1 MGAHS
6 PAREQQGADVMTQWR
21 TSRNTQVG
29 EAVSLSSTGE
39 NRTVA
44 FTWPQG
50 EAPRPR
56 DTQTDIAHEKPSP
69 LGLPFRQPES
79 QPPSSTAPSSMP
91 PASPGASGTFP
102 STPGN
107 KAWGT
112 AWSMNAR
119 QKGQT
124 IGQYLHVHQQTS
136 AQNEAQPALLV
147 PPPLEAEPV
156 ARGAVEASDAAAD
169 PLGQHPS
176 ERPQSQ
182 VAPSAEIPDL
192 LWFDPKSMQRVRVW
206 HQELLSRQKVIAFD
220 ERAAL
225 CAESP
230 QDFKLRTEVLAVL
243 TQSAI
248 EHEDVGHLV
257 NDGLSPS
264 GHYVAPLVTLEGWLS
279 FSFNETD
286 ELRALLAQAEGQRG
300 QHAEL
305 GQALDSA
312 HKLLE
317 GPATARALAKATR
330 LVRAKLRSAI
340 GTDAA
345 RRLAEDVEA
354 LLLDQRSYR
363 KRTFLGSEWLRTALV
378 RDSGETVA
386 YLPATLALELPLYAV
401 MRCRVIGEVI
411 PPQDHYESGAFAL
424 RTIALA
430 RLLKPSA
437 FARHEG

>member
-1 MGAHS
+1 
-6 PAREQQGADVMTQWR
+6 MTQWR

-29 EAVSLSSTGE
+29 EAVSLPSTGE

-56 DTQTDIAHEKPSP
+56 DTQTDVARELPPAP

-79 QPPSSTAPSSMP
+79 QPP
-91 PASPGASGTFP
+91 PASPASGTFP
-102 STPGN
+102 ATPGS

-119 QKGQT
+119 HKGQT

-136 AQNEAQPALLV
+136 AHNEAQPALSI

-156 ARGAVEASDAAAD
+156 ARGAVAASDAAAD
-169 PLGQHPS
+169 PLSAHISERPPS
-176 ERPQSQ
+176 ERPQSM

-206 HQELLSRQKVIAFD
+206 HQELLSRQKVVAFD

-225 CAESP
+225 AAESP

-243 TQSAI
+243 TQSVV

-257 NDGLSPS
+257 HDGLSPS

-279 FSFNETD
+279 FSFNETE
-286 ELRALLAQAEGQRG
+286 ELRALLGQAEGQRG
-300 QHAEL
+300 QHVEL

-312 HKLLE
+312 HRLLE
-317 GPATARALAKATR
+317 GPATSRALAKSAR
-330 LVRAKLRSAI
+330 VVRAKLRSAI
-340 GTDAA
+340 GGDAA
-345 RRLAEDVEA
+345 RRLDQDVES
-354 LLLDQRSYR
+354 LLLEQRSYR
-363 KRTFLGSEWLRTALV
+363 KRTFLGAEWLRTALI
-378 RDSGETVA
+378 RDSGETVT
-386 YLPATLALELPLYAV
+386 YLPASLAQQLPLYAV
-401 MRCRVIGEVI
+401 MRCRLIGEVI

-424 RTIALA
+424 RTIALS

-437 FARHEG
+437 FTRLEG